1 MTSGSLGAREEG
13 SMLPQKFYQDPSC
26 PTTMPPGGL
35 PHLPRYAFQNLPL
48 PKVASGTKCFISS
61 IVQTNS
67 TGYNFL
73 SHFKNDIRA
82 TYISIN
88 ILKEAHNCNRIDCVN
103 FPPSYSMQ
111 SAMSPMSSSAMNS
124 YNSFST
130 NNMMSSS
137 ISAAM

>member
-1 MTSGSLGAREEG
+1 MPRKSLPAIISYHIFKMTSLKIG
-13 SMLPQKFYQDPSC
+13 KD
-26 PTTMPPGGL
+26 
-35 PHLPRYAFQNLPL
+35 
-48 PKVASGTKCFISS
+48 IS
-61 IVQTNS
+61 NS
-67 TGYNFL
+67 FNTF
-73 SHFKNDIRA
+73 
-82 TYISIN
+82 
-88 ILKEAHNCNRIDCVN
+88 KEAHTNL